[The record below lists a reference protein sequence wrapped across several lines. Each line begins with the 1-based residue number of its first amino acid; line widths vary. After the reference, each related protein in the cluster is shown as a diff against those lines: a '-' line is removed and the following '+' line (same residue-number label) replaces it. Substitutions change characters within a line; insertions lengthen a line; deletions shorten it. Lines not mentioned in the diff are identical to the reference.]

1 MLWRKTYAQTAVRKD
16 RKTRMRAK
24 ESLMVGER
32 LFLGVGVIEWWRAA
46 KQVRRSIHKQESI
59 NEEKKQRGRRAV
71 VDSGRGG
78 LVHPSSSPFVGVFI
92 LCMILA
98 AIITYTEGAC
108 RKPSKRASR
117 GK

>member
-1 MLWRKTYAQTAVRKD
+1 
-16 RKTRMRAK
+16 
-24 ESLMVGER
+24 MVGER

-78 LVHPSSSPFVGVFI
+78 LVHPS
-92 LCMILA
+92 
-98 AIITYTEGAC
+98 
-108 RKPSKRASR
+108 
-117 GK
+117 

>member
-1 MLWRKTYAQTAVRKD
+1 
-16 RKTRMRAK
+16 MRAK

-46 KQVRRSIHKQESI
+46 KQ
-59 NEEKKQRGRRAV
+59 QRGRRAV

-92 LCMILA
+92 FMHD
-98 AIITYTEGAC
+98 
-108 RKPSKRASR
+108 SR
-117 GK
+117 SYNNIHRRSMSQAFKTRVSWEMRSAL